1 MQRVTVIGATAAALG
16 VILLTGCGG
25 VHKPGCDRQVFH
37 SNTDFGYHYDSP
49 TGPLVPSEK
58 FGQCPVGPDYRGQST
73 VNPGP
78 SSAKPVSK
86 APAPAAPAK
95 PNLTKKGK

>member
-25 VHKPGCDRQVFH
+25 AHKPGCDRQVFR

-49 TGPLVPSEK
+49 TGPLVPSDK
-58 FGQCPVGPDYRGQST
+58 FGQCPVSADYRGRDTATPAQPPVGQS
-73 VNPGP
+73 
-78 SSAKPVSK
+78 K
-86 APAPAAPAK
+86 PAAPAK